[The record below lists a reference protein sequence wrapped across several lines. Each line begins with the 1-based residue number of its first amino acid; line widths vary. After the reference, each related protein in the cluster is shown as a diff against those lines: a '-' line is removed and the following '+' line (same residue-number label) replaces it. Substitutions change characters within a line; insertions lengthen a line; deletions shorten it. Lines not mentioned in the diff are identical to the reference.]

1 MECYT
6 LSRKQFEE
14 RCRFPLEIVPDWESH
29 KNIHADMSCARYSGT
44 SGAWRSSSR
53 ATPAGSSAVD

>member
-29 KNIHADMSCARYSGT
+29 KNVHADMSGKID
-44 SGAWRSSSR
+44 GWRSGKDAARFRELLSW
-53 ATPAGSSAVD
+53 PN

>member
-1 MECYT
+1 M

-29 KNIHADMSCARYSGT
+29 NVHADMSGKID
-44 SGAWRSSSR
+44 GWRSGKDAAR
-53 ATPAGSSAVD
+53 FRELLLFWPN